1 MATWHHDVDDV
12 GIWVLNDPG
21 SLVQEED
28 KRKIVCVWMI
38 ILRDQMILY
47 RYRQK
52 IIMLFLLL
60 VLTQYFRKCNMQQ
73 KWWFLLSVPLTA
85 VNEHRNFNFISYKLW
100 YTSYIHYYTQFQF
113 LFVHLARSFSFH
125 LILGAWRIISY

>member
-52 IIMLFLLL
+52 IIMLFLLPIL
-60 VLTQYFRKCNMQQ
+60 AAYYQNNMQQ
-73 KWWFLLSVPLTA
+73 K
-85 VNEHRNFNFISYKLW
+85 YK
-100 YTSYIHYYTQFQF
+100 F
-113 LFVHLARSFSFH
+113 LFFV
-125 LILGAWRIISY
+125 